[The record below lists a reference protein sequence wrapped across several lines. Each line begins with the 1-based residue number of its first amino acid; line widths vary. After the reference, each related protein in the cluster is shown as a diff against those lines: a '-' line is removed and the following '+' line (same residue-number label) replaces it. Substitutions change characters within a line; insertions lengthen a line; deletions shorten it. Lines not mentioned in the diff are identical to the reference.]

1 MKNKI
6 VNLLIAG
13 ALALSVVSGTALP
26 VFAATD
32 IGNTQGD
39 TVAGYKSTVV
49 TRTDGTVIPNASDRA
64 SVAVYNVEA
73 GATVKAYQ
81 IVKATYGTNGVTG
94 YEAVINGS
102 IADLSAPTSAEIEAL
117 SKNLSALTEVVTL
130 SKGAGE
136 DDPYTAN
143 VAAGSWLVVV
153 TGNSDTIY
161 NPMIVAVDY
170 TDANDYSS
178 LGQDT
183 GNGAVDSTTH
193 YHIGESFAWAKQF
206 TPTIDKRITNA
217 GSVGNVNGDVL
228 GTQVGDTVQFEI
240 ETQIPSFSEQYAHPK
255 FWIRDTLSE
264 GLTAP
269 TSSSNDIVVKVNGK
283 ELGAAEYSV
292 VFDGQTFTV
301 KFGEAYLKSLASV
314 NGETEA
320 AQRTVIVSYSAK
332 INEKAQVNLKDN
344 LNTAQLKYTHTPADA
359 STDNPDVDPPEGPS
373 DKTHQYTFAIAQEI
387 AKVNAADGTATDAD
401 GNYVTEVKSPL
412 AGAEFTLTQTADE
425 DGNVVAA
432 GADGSTHVYTTTADG
447 LIKFSHLDGG
457 IYKLKETKAPAG
469 YTLNDTEYTIT
480 ITPVLGEDGVLNE
493 YSVAVSDGTNT
504 NTSVYKAKFYKE
516 GDTIPAGK
524 KVGDLVED
532 EFDTGSVLAPTA
544 IKDTKLQNLPS
555 TGGQG
560 TIMWTIAGIAIVSG
574 GAIALT
580 LKKKEKKQA
589 A

>member
-1 MKNKI
+1 MKNKLT
-6 VNLLIAG
+6 NLLIAG
-13 ALALSVVSGTALP
+13 ALALSTVSGAALP
-26 VFAATD
+26 VYAATD

-49 TRTDGTVIPNASDRA
+49 ARTDGTVIPNATDCA
-64 SVAVYNVEA
+64 SVAVFNVEK

-81 IVKATYGTNGVTG
+81 IVRATYGTHGVTG
-94 YEAVINGS
+94 YEAVVAGS
-102 IADLSAPTSAEIEAL
+102 IADLSSPTSAEIEAL
-117 SKNLSALTEVVTL
+117 SKNLASLTNVVDLTEN
-130 SKGAGE
+130 G
-136 DDPYTAN
+136 DHYTAN
-143 VAAGSWLVVV
+143 VAAGSWLVIV
-153 TGNSDTIY
+153 TGKSDTIY

-170 TDANDYSS
+170 TDANNYSS

-183 GNGAVDSTTH
+183 GNGAVDSETH

-217 GSVGNVNGDVL
+217 GSVGNENGDVL

-269 TSSSNDIVVKVNGK
+269 TGSNNDIVVKVNGTA
-283 ELGAAEYSV
+283 LSANEYSL

-301 KFGEAYLKSLASV
+301 KFGEAYLKSMASV
-314 NGETEA
+314 NGDTEV
-320 AQRTVIVSYSAK
+320 AQRTVVVSYSAK
-332 INEKAQVNLKDN
+332 INDKALVNLKDN
-344 LNTAQLKYTHTPADA
+344 PNTAQLKYTHTPADA

-373 DKTHQYTFAIAQEI
+373 DKTHQYTFAIVQEI
-387 AKVNAADGTATDAD
+387 AKVNAADGTAADAD
-401 GNYVTEVKSPL
+401 GNYVAEVQSPL
-412 AGAEFTLTQTADE
+412 SGAEFTLTQTADE
-425 DGNVVAA
+425 DGNAVTA
-432 GADGSTHVYTTTADG
+432 GTDGSTHVYTTVEDG

-457 IYKLKETKAPAG
+457 VYTLKETKAPAG
-469 YTLNDTEYTIT
+469 YTLNNTEYTIT
-480 ITPVLGEDGVLNE
+480 ITPVFGEDGVLNE
-493 YSVAVSDGTNT
+493 YSVAVSDGVTT
-504 NTSVYKAKFYKE
+504 NTSVYKAKFDE
-516 GDTIPAGK
+516 NGNLI
-524 KVGDLVED
+524 EN

-560 TIMWTIAGIAIVSG
+560 TIIWTIAGIAIVGG

-580 LKKKEKKQA
+580 LKKKEEKKTA
-589 A
+589 